1 MMLDPDVSA
10 LLLATERAGVPRVET
25 VTPAE
30 ARENFRKSR
39 LVAALPLP
47 AQVSAEQLV
56 ISTDTGS
63 LPAML
68 YRPQSSRDEKL
79 PALLFFHGGG
89 WVVGDVE
96 SYGDICSF
104 LSSSANCC
112 VISVGYRLAPEHK
125 FPVAVMDA
133 AASLAWL
140 VSNADRHGIDAQ
152 RISVGGDSAGA
163 NLAAVIAIM
172 ARENGVVPI
181 VSQLLIYPVTDL
193 TLSLPA
199 HSEAIPGARFT
210 SATMGWF
217 RDHYLNDDR
226 ESADWRA
233 SPLFADN
240 LEGVAP
246 AFILTAG
253 ADPLRDD
260 GSAYADRL
268 RASGVYVRHAH
279 YPNQVHA
286 FINFGRLLPAATA
299 ALDEIGAELR
309 RAFGDRPPL

>member
-1 MMLDPDVSA
+1 MLDPIVSA
-10 LLLATERAGVPRVET
+10 LLSSMERAEVPRVET
-25 VTPAE
+25 ITPAE

-39 LVAALPLP
+39 LAAALPSPTL
-47 AQVSAEQLV
+47 VSAEQLV
-56 ISTDTGS
+56 IPTEAGS

-68 YRPQSSRDEKL
+68 YRPQSSQGQKL
-79 PALLFFHGGG
+79 PALVFFHGGG
-89 WVVGDVE
+89 WVIGDVE

-125 FPVAVMDA
+125 FPAAVMDA
-133 AASLAWL
+133 AASLTWL
-140 VSNADRHGIDAQ
+140 VSNADRQGIDAEK
-152 RISVGGDSAGA
+152 IAVGGDSAGA

-172 ARENGVVPI
+172 ARESGVAHV

-199 HSEAIPGARFT
+199 HSEAIPGVRFT
-210 SATMGWF
+210 SATMKWF
-217 RDHYLNDDR
+217 RDHYLNDDSER
-226 ESADWRA
+226 ADWRA

-268 RASGVYVRHAH
+268 RASGIYVRHAH
-279 YPNQVHA
+279 YPDQVHA
-286 FINFGRLLPAATA
+286 FINFGKLLPAARA

-309 RAFGDRPPL
+309 RAFSDSPPL